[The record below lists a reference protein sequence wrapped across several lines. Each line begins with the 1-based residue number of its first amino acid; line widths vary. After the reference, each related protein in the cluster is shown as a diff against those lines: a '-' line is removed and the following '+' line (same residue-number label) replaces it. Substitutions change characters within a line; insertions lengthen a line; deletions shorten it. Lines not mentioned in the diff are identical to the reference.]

1 MSQRQQLERIMEID
15 RQIRASLYPKA
26 EDIAAVIECSR
37 RVIFEDKRFM
47 VDRLGAPIEFDRERG
62 GWYYTDPTWIL
73 PNTMVTEGELLA
85 YLLSIEVAQR
95 HVGTAFESPL
105 RSAIEKISKTIK
117 GSVTV
122 DLEQLRAYYSVANP
136 TTAIN
141 EQVLLD
147 LYKAAQERRQV
158 RMNYYSN
165 TRGEWNVR
173 TVNPHHLYF
182 ENDAWYLFAFDHLR
196 GEMRNFHLG
205 RIEWWE
211 VLDERFERSPGFS
224 ADDWMG
230 QAFQGIRGEESAPV
244 AIQFDPYQARW
255 IRERNW
261 PDTHQIEELPGGGLI
276 LRFETT
282 GLEGVKLWVMQYGRH
297 AEVLAPPE
305 LRAQVAEELRL
316 AMERYSADSKGLA
329 NL

>member
-15 RQIRASLYPKA
+15 RQIRAGLYPNADQLA
-26 EDIAAVIECSR
+26 EKLECGR
-37 RVIFEDKRFM
+37 RTIFKDREFM
-47 VDRLGAPIEFDRERG
+47 VDRMGAPIEFDQEKG

-73 PNTMVTEGELLA
+73 PNIMVTDGELLA
-85 YLLSIEVAQR
+85 YFLSIEVAER
-95 HVGTAFESPL
+95 HAGTALESPL
-105 RSAIEKISKTIK
+105 RSAIEKISRTIK
-117 GSVTV
+117 GAVTV
-122 DLEQLRAYYSVANP
+122 DMEQLRAYYTVANP
-136 TTAIN
+136 TTTLTN

-147 LYKAAQERRQV
+147 LYKATQERRQV
-158 RMNYYSN
+158 RMHYYSN
-165 TRGEWNVR
+165 TRGEWNTR

-211 VLDERFERSPGFS
+211 VLAERFERSPGFS

-261 PDTHQIEELPGGGLI
+261 PDTHKIEELSDGGLI
-276 LRFETT
+276 LRFATT
-282 GLEGVKLWVMQYGRH
+282 SLEGVKLWVMQYGRH
-297 AEVLAPPE
+297 AEVLEPPE
-305 LRAQVAEELRL
+305 LRAQVAEELRR
-316 AMERYSADSKGLA
+316 AMGRYGRMSF
-329 NL
+329 